1 MDTTPDHQ
9 PDRSKLQPL
18 ARAGFLAKG
27 IVYIIIGWLAVQ
39 IVIGSGGQTTGPQ
52 GALQVIRQAPAG
64 QFLLILTGIGLVAY
78 ALWRLAQAIFDP
90 EGESAAEGA
99 KGTAKRIGFAISG
112 LVYGSL
118 GVSVL
123 TASFGG
129 GGGSGGGST
138 STQGMVATLLQSTAG
153 RWLVGIIGVII
164 IGVGLYQFKKAA
176 EAKFMR
182 KLSTNAN
189 WIRRAGQIGFAAR
202 GVVYGVIGVLTIV
215 AAVQLDPSQTGGI
228 NEALTTLANQPYG
241 PWLLGGVAV
250 GLILYG
256 VYAATLVR
264 YRVVRAR

>member
-9 PDRSKLQPL
+9 PDRSKLEPL

-39 IVIGSGGQTTGPQ
+39 LAIGSGGQTTGAQ

-64 QFLLILTGIGLVAY
+64 QFLLILMGIGLIAY

-99 KGTAKRIGFAISG
+99 KGGAKRVGYAISG

-123 TASFGG
+123 TSSLGGGGGG
-129 GGGSGGGST
+129 GGGS

-153 RWLVGIIGVII
+153 RWLVGLIGVII
-164 IGVGLYQFKKAA
+164 IAVGLYQFKKAA

-202 GVVYGVIGVLTIV
+202 GVVYCVIGVLTIV
-215 AAVQLDPSQTGGI
+215 AAVQLDPSETGGI
-228 NEALTTLANQPYG
+228 NEALTTLAGQPYG

-264 YRVVRAR
+264 YRVVRTR